1 MRWISLVV
9 SIWEVHHPCESPD
22 SKGSIEVHA
31 KRETWDGNINVEAG
45 IGREITIIMERR
57 LQALLFLHSKLRT
70 LGLFSGKNSNG
81 RCPGMWLLASPYMHT
96 VAYILAWDVRYYVFV
111 FRGAYHIGVG
121 FALLILLNRQVRRP
135 GVWDK
140 QLYGSHASFVFVVT
154 ILSSSC
160 RRSQET
166 SVIIGQLQKS
176 VANYTTVDE
185 DKIRRKDTEE
195 NIKS

>member
-1 MRWISLVV
+1 MDNARSLDLYRTVTDTKSYAFYRETGKTLLFLLKSKKFLLPLRWISLVV
-9 SIWEVHHPCESPD
+9 SIWKVHHPCESPD

-96 VAYILAWDVRYYVFV
+96 VAYILGWDVRYYVFV

-121 FALLILLNRQVRRP
+121 S
-135 GVWDK
+135 GCSK
-140 QLYGSHASFVFVVT
+140 M
-154 ILSSSC
+154 C
-160 RRSQET
+160 
-166 SVIIGQLQKS
+166 
-176 VANYTTVDE
+176 
-185 DKIRRKDTEE
+185 
-195 NIKS
+195 